1 VAEVPLAFAGVLR
14 GLRTEAGLTQ
24 EELAEAAG
32 VTARAISYLE
42 RGEVTTPRKE
52 TVRLL
57 ADALMLAG
65 QVRLQFEA
73 TARGRGGPDAKA
85 DGLTAATRT
94 LPRDIASFTGRDR
107 ELAELAEAAAAAVGG
122 VVSIH
127 AIGGMAGIGKTAF
140 AVHAAHRL
148 ASRFPG
154 GQVFVPLHG
163 HTPGQRPADPADAL
177 AGLLL
182 SLGVAAGQIPPGLEA
197 RMALWRDRAAGRQL
211 LLILD
216 DAADINQVIPLLPRS
231 GGSLVLVTSR
241 RQLLALED
249 ATPISLD
256 TLPPDQ
262 AAELLVRLSGRAGLS
277 PQDAAVAE
285 LARLC
290 GFLPLAIGMV
300 ARQLRHHPA
309 WTAAGR
315 ASELT
320 AAADRLAVM
329 TTENVSVAAAFDISY
344 ANLTGDQQRLFRRL
358 GLHPGPEIDSY
369 AAAALDDCSLAAARR
384 GLEDLYDQYLLT
396 EPTPG
401 RYRLHDLIREHARA
415 LAGRLDPADD
425 RELATARL
433 LDYYQHTAARANAL
447 FSPRARRVP
456 ATADGSAIQPA
467 GPALADAEQALAWT
481 RTERASLL
489 ACLDKATSS
498 GEHARVIA
506 LTAGLSGLLARDGPW
521 TDAISRHTNAIAAA
535 QSVGDQLGQA
545 SALTDLG
552 KVLGL
557 AGDSA
562 AAVHAE
568 ELALGIY
575 RNLGDRLG
583 EADALH
589 TLGVDIWLCG
599 DFSAA
604 ASNQEQALAIYR
616 QIGYQI
622 GEANAL
628 NALGAVLQLGG
639 DLPAAVQ
646 AQEQAL
652 AIYRQIGNQIGEA
665 NALNALGVV
674 LQLGGDLPAAVQA
687 QEQALVIYRQIGSR
701 HGQGNALDALGVL
714 LRLRGQFSASAH
726 AHEEALAIYRETG
739 SRLGQADALSH
750 LGSALRL
757 AGNFPAAS
765 QAHEQ
770 ALEIYREKGNP
781 AGEAEALNE
790 KGILLLVTG
799 ELEPAERCHQQAL
812 ELARAIDSS
821 WDEAHALVG
830 LGRCALAAGRTAEGQ
845 ARLGQSLAIFQKIG
859 APEAADVSTELDALS
874 GGPGHSAPRAAVAG
888 SSGGCSLA

>member
-652 AIYRQIGNQIGEA
+652 
-665 NALNALGVV
+665 
-674 LQLGGDLPAAVQA
+674 
-687 QEQALVIYRQIGSR
+687 VIYRQIGSR